1 MRPEFGCRIHDLIF
15 APNEATT
22 TGLARYYVQDALE
35 MWEPRIDVT
44 EVLVAPDPLNTGRLL
59 IDIRYVI
66 KSTHDE
72 RALVFPF
79 YRIPGEDTSE

>member
-1 MRPEFGCRIHDLIF
+1 
-15 APNEATT
+15 
-22 TGLARYYVQDALE
+22 
-35 MWEPRIDVT
+35 
-44 EVLVAPDPLNTGRLL
+44 L